1 MEAPEEPA
9 SRPDRTDQSDQSDL
23 SHQRGQRGQ
32 RDRNQRDPSPGRDRP
47 DGTSRSDR
55 PDRPDRSGPSGPS
68 DMGLPPRVAADLDGT
83 VRAYWRARE
92 RQHLRDVYAG
102 VRIKKFP
109 EELRMMEHLMW
120 LSRSQAVVELGTH
133 FGGSALWFRDR
144 LRTLAA
150 YGRVP
155 PGVRVVTVDLRQD
168 KARAALS
175 AADPSYEDGI
185 TLVEGDVADPDTALR
200 VRAAL
205 PAGARTMVVE
215 DTLHT
220 YGTTAAALRNF
231 APLVPVGGFFVVED
245 GIVDVPELRPPGMPG
260 GVLPAVRDWLAG
272 PDGADFRQRRDLER
286 YGLTCHIGGW
296 LERVRQGTAA

>member
-1 MEAPEEPA
+1 MEAPE
-9 SRPDRTDQSDQSDL
+9 DRA
-23 SHQRGQRGQ
+23 
-32 RDRNQRDPSPGRDRP
+32 
-47 DGTSRSDR
+47 
-55 PDRPDRSGPSGPS
+55 
-68 DMGLPPRVAADLDGT
+68 LPPRVEAVLDGT
-83 VRAYWRARE
+83 VRAYWTARE
-92 RQHLRDVYAG
+92 RQHVRDVYAG

-109 EELRMMEHLMW
+109 EDLRMMEHLMW
-120 LSRSQAVVELGTH
+120 LSRSQVVVELGTH

-144 LRTLAA
+144 LRALAG

-155 PGVRVVTVDLRQD
+155 RDVRVVTLDLRQD

-185 TLVEGDVADPDTALR
+185 TLLEGDITDPQTALR
-200 VRAAL
+200 VRAAF
-205 PAGARTMVVE
+205 PEGARCLVVE

-286 YGLTCHIGGW
+286 YGLTCHVGGW
-296 LERVRQGTAA
+296 LERVRQGPA

>member
-9 SRPDRTDQSDQSDL
+9 SRPDRTDQSDQSDQNQ
-23 SHQRGQRGQ
+23 HDQNQHGQ
-32 RDRNQRDPSPGRDRP
+32 
-47 DGTSRSDR
+47 SDR
-55 PDRPDRSGPSGPS
+55 PDRPDRSGPSGPSGQSGPSGPS
-68 DMGLPPRVAADLDGT
+68 DMGLPPRVAAELDGT

-109 EELRMMEHLMW
+109 EDLRMMEHLMW

-205 PAGARTMVVE
+205 PAGARCLVVE

-220 YGTTAAALRNF
+220 YGTTTAALRNF

-296 LERVRQGTAA
+296 LERVRRGTAA

>member
-1 MEAPEEPA
+1 MGVEAPEEPA
-9 SRPDRTDQSDQSDL
+9 SRPDRTDQSDQ
-23 SHQRGQRGQ
+23 
-32 RDRNQRDPSPGRDRP
+32 RDRP
-47 DGTSRSDR
+47 DGTDRSDRSDR
-55 PDRPDRSGPSGPS
+55 PDRGGRSGPSDS
-68 DMGLPPRVAADLDGT
+68 GLPPRVAAELDGT
-83 VRAYWRARE
+83 VGAYWRARE

-109 EELRMMEHLMW
+109 EDLRMMEHLMW

-155 PGVRVVTVDLRQD
+155 AGVRVVTVDLRQD

-185 TLVEGDVADPDTALR
+185 TLIEGDVADPETALR
-200 VRAAL
+200 ARAAL
-205 PAGARTMVVE
+205 PAGARCLVVE

-245 GIVDVPELRPPGMPG
+245 GIVDVPELCPPGMPG
-260 GVLPAVRDWLAG
+260 GVLPAVRDWLAC

-286 YGLTCHIGGW
+286 YGLTCHVGGW
-296 LERVRQGTAA
+296 LERVRQGAAA

>member
-1 MEAPEEPA
+1 MDVEAPEEPA
-9 SRPDRTDQSDQSDL
+9 SRPDRTDQHDQNQHDQNQ
-23 SHQRGQRGQ
+23 HGQ
-32 RDRNQRDPSPGRDRP
+32 
-47 DGTSRSDR
+47 SDR
-55 PDRPDRSGPSGPS
+55 PDCPDRSGPSGQSGQSGPSGPS
-68 DMGLPPRVAADLDGT
+68 DMGLPPRVAAELDGT

-109 EELRMMEHLMW
+109 EDLRMMEHLMW

-205 PAGARTMVVE
+205 PAGARCLVVE

-220 YGTTAAALRNF
+220 YGTTTAALRNF

-296 LERVRQGTAA
+296 LERVRRGTAA